1 MSAKQN
7 LSSSS
12 AQHKWPAAK
21 QGYYWI
27 HLWLSRCHG
36 CISVARNGC
45 INVAGHQHIK
55 TVNCCRYDHRG
66 YLWVPM
72 QFLQVFLALLIE
84 TVSVLYHSLQAIELC
99 KKNDTATK
107 DEATS
112 QSVSNAIIMIK
123 WENNLIVLPDEQR
136 EVVGVNLQV
145 HSSAPSSS
153 LWTQPPLQHLFPVKG
168 PKFYTQTIRERCQQ
182 ILGKTFWQSSVSKRR
197 MTREGES
204 ITWVDDLQTLQPVT
218 PLHVDSTQ

>member
-1 MSAKQN
+1 
-7 LSSSS
+7 
-12 AQHKWPAAK
+12 
-21 QGYYWI
+21 
-27 HLWLSRCHG
+27 
-36 CISVARNGC
+36 
-45 INVAGHQHIK
+45 
-55 TVNCCRYDHRG
+55 
-66 YLWVPM
+66 M
-72 QFLQVFLALLIE
+72 QFFQVFLALLIE

-145 HSSAPSSS
+145 HSPAPSSS

-168 PKFYTQTIRERCQQ
+168 PKFYVQTIHEKYWEKHFDSPVYLRHEWEGKEGVLRELM
-182 ILGKTFWQSSVSKRR
+182 IFRR
-197 MTREGES
+197 YS
-204 ITWVDDLQTLQPVT
+204 
-218 PLHVDSTQ
+218 

>member
-1 MSAKQN
+1 
-7 LSSSS
+7 
-12 AQHKWPAAK
+12 
-21 QGYYWI
+21 
-27 HLWLSRCHG
+27 
-36 CISVARNGC
+36 
-45 INVAGHQHIK
+45 
-55 TVNCCRYDHRG
+55 
-66 YLWVPM
+66 M

-145 HSSAPSSS
+145 HSPAPSSS

-204 ITWVDDLQTLQPVT
+204 ITWVDDLQTLQPVMT
-218 PLHVDSTQ
+218 LHVDSTQ